1 MGTASD
7 IAVFALVWVMCAFI
21 VLPFGIRSHHDTGE
35 EMVPGQDHGAPV
47 NFRPLRV
54 VGITTALATV
64 VFCLWYLNYVN
75 GWLDASQIGFLGSPL
90 DLDNL
95 QAQ

>member
-35 EMVPGQDHGAPV
+35 ELLPGQDHGAPA

-54 VGITTALATV
+54 LWMTTALAGV
-64 VFCLWYLNYVN
+64 VFGLWYLNYVN
-75 GWLDASQIGFLGSPL
+75 GWLDASRIGFLGSPL
-90 DLDNL
+90 DLDNIYS
-95 QAQ
+95 Q

>member
-21 VLPFGIRSHHDTGE
+21 VLPFGVRSHHDTGE
-35 EMVPGQDHGAPV
+35 DMVPGQDHGAPV

-54 VGITTALATV
+54 LGITTGLAV
-64 VFCLWYLNYVN
+64 CVFGLWYLNYTN
-75 GWLDASQIGFLGSPL
+75 GWLDAGQIGFLGSPL
-90 DLDNL
+90 DFNQID
-95 QAQ
+95 

>member
-1 MGTASD
+1 MGTASN

-35 EMVPGQDHGAPV
+35 EMLPGQDHGAPV

-54 VGITTALATV
+54 LGTTTALAAV
-64 VFCLWYLNYVN
+64 VFGLWYLNYVN
-75 GWLDASQIGFLGSPL
+75 GWLDAGRIGFLGSPL

-95 QAQ
+95 QGL